1 MQNCTSSSSSCP
13 SWKSSEVKSERESRM
28 PCPKLVAEEDVD
40 VSSVWERFSRNE
52 LNCFGPLNIGDFNI

>member
-1 MQNCTSSSSSCP
+1 
-13 SWKSSEVKSERESRM
+13 VKSERESRM

-40 VSSVWERFSRNE
+40 VSSVCERFSRNE